1 MDGLWLPLC
10 GLSIAIFLVVIFF
23 SKGYIKTK
31 ETWSYSLLIIF
42 NLIFSFLA
50 TLIFVYAKV
59 EGNLIVIN
67 ILQRFYLCVLVTLG
81 YLLFYYIY
89 IICYRD
95 NNDLIKRI
103 LSIGDLFIY
112 VLIFLLPLTSI
123 NVGSYVDLGGVS
135 YKIALISVIVYFVG
149 VVVFSIIY
157 LFKNNFAIKKVVPVI
172 VLILL
177 MIGAF
182 ILRKHYPE
190 LITESFI
197 ISYLLLVMFHTIE
210 NPDIRMVEKLEIEK
224 DRAEKANAA
233 KSDFL
238 SSMSHE
244 IRTPLNAIMG
254 FSECIVQTNDM
265 REAHDCANDVIGAS
279 QTLLDTVNGIL
290 DISKIESGKIELA
303 EGDYNIKKL
312 LNGIVKLIKARIGEK
327 PLNFQVNIAE
337 DIPSSLYGDQG
348 NIKKV
353 LLNLLTNAV
362 KYTDEGYVS
371 FDVKSVIYNDNC
383 RLIFTVSDTGRG
395 IKKEDI
401 DKLFTKFQRLD
412 EEKNG
417 TIEGTGLGLAI
428 TKKLADMMHG
438 SITVDSVY
446 EEGSKF
452 TFVVDQKISKLVV
465 PETTIELE
473 KVMDL
478 STKTIFVVD
487 DNKLNLKVA
496 TKLLAKYQ
504 PIVTPCLSGKE
515 CIELIK
521 NGFKFDLILL
531 DDLMPGLSGVDTMK
545 ELRNIPGFNTIV
557 VALTANAIN
566 GMKEKYLND
575 GFDDYLAKPIDKNE
589 LYTILKRYL
598 CFDDNNVEMETIDIK
613 QKEEAKPVVKP
624 FVPSTNVPVIN
635 PGNNTVSTNSEV
647 NNINYLDCTNKKVL
661 IVDDNNL
668 NIKVASRALSKY
680 KFNIIGANSGIEAI
694 NIVRGIKFDLIFM
707 DIMMPA
713 MDGVQTLTEL
723 KKFPNMDTPIIALT
737 ADAIDGSR
745 EKYLKDGFDY
755 YLSKPL
761 DIKELDKVVNK
772 YINK

>member
-265 REAHDCANDVIGAS
+265 REAHDCANDVISAS

-478 STKTIFVVD
+478 STKTILVVD

-521 NGFKFDLILL
+521 NGFKF
-531 DDLMPGLSGVDTMK
+531 
-545 ELRNIPGFNTIV
+545 
-557 VALTANAIN
+557 
-566 GMKEKYLND
+566 
-575 GFDDYLAKPIDKNE
+575 
-589 LYTILKRYL
+589 
-598 CFDDNNVEMETIDIK
+598 
-613 QKEEAKPVVKP
+613 
-624 FVPSTNVPVIN
+624 
-635 PGNNTVSTNSEV
+635 
-647 NNINYLDCTNKKVL
+647 
-661 IVDDNNL
+661 
-668 NIKVASRALSKY
+668 
-680 KFNIIGANSGIEAI
+680 
-694 NIVRGIKFDLIFM
+694 
-707 DIMMPA
+707 
-713 MDGVQTLTEL
+713 
-723 KKFPNMDTPIIALT
+723 
-737 ADAIDGSR
+737 
-745 EKYLKDGFDY
+745 
-755 YLSKPL
+755 
-761 DIKELDKVVNK
+761 
-772 YINK
+772 